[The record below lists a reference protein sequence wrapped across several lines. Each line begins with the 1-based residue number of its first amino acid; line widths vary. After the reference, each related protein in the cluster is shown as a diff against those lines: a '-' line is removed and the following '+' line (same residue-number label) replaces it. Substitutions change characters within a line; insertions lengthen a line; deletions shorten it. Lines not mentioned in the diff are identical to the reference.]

1 MSVNPVKSI
10 HSKSTSLIVLLL
22 SLLACRPVFAIGW
35 TELII
40 LTILIVFLL
49 GPYLLKLYRTFDK
62 IKKAG
67 KDEEKGK

>member
-1 MSVNPVKSI
+1 MKTISYHRVLASSI
-10 HSKSTSLIVLLL
+10 ILLF

-40 LTILIVFLL
+40 LMIIIAFLL
-49 GPYLLKLYRTFDK
+49 GPYLLKLYRTYDK

-67 KDEEKGK
+67 QDEEKGN

>member
-1 MSVNPVKSI
+1 MSFSNRR
-10 HSKSTSLIVLLL
+10 IVFALLALSL

-40 LTILIVFLL
+40 LLVLIVFLL

-62 IKKAG
+62 IKKNG
-67 KDEEKGK
+67 KDEEKGE